1 MSSPSDKFPGKILVA
16 TPLARDGRHGPRRV
30 AARALERIGSPA
42 VRYFLVML
50 AEAVAEELD
59 KTSPKDGKGRGGGR
73 GAPKDGANKR
83 INSNPARRGV
93 KKGI

>member
-1 MSSPSDKFPGKILVA
+1 MRKQRAQGPRGDA
-16 TPLARDGRHGPRRV
+16 ARDGAC

-59 KTSPKDGKGRGGGR
+59 QTSVKPGKGKGGGR
-73 GAPKDGANKR
+73 GVSKDGANKR
-83 INSNPARRGV
+83 INSKPARRGV
-93 KKGI
+93 KRRI

>member
-1 MSSPSDKFPGKILVA
+1 
-16 TPLARDGRHGPRRV
+16 
-30 AARALERIGSPA
+30 
-42 VRYFLVML
+42 ML